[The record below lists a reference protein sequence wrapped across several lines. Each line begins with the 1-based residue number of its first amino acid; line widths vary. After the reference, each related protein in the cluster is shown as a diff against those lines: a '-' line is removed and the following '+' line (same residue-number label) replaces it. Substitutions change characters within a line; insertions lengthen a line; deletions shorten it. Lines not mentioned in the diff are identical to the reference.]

1 MYSRFLDR
9 DMVMRYRGGG
19 VGHKSTRQA
28 TQCVFDD
35 RDELDYLSC
44 STVQGPSGGS
54 GHGENDGDDSSSELE
69 FPHSS
74 DGENDDNDASHSQDG
89 LDLDKRGE
97 LSESGEDSGSESEQ
111 TESDGEDDGFAEY

>member
-1 MYSRFLDR
+1 RQWTRLGLFLCEHVSLHLLVDLIPKSLMYSRFLDR

-19 VGHKSTRQA
+19 GEHKSTRQA

-44 STVQGPSGGS
+44 STVRGPSGGS
-54 GHGENDGDDSSSELE
+54 GEGENDGDDSSSELE

-74 DGENDDNDASHSQDG
+74 DGE
-89 LDLDKRGE
+89 
-97 LSESGEDSGSESEQ
+97 
-111 TESDGEDDGFAEY
+111 